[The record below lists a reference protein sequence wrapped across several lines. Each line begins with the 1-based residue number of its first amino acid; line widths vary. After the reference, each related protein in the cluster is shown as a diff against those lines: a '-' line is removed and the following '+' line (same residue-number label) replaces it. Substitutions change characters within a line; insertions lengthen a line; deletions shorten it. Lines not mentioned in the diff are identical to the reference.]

1 MNIGKAIVALCK
13 AGGITRK
20 ELAARMGIS
29 QNAMTNLVKD
39 RSWPTA
45 MTMYKLSQAL
55 DVPQSYILLY
65 SIEKTDIPNDKRDL
79 FDLMMNPLRDYLMK

>member
-13 AGGITRK
+13 ARGITRK

-65 SIEKTDIPNDKRDL
+65 SIEETDIPHDKRDL
-79 FDLMMNPLRDYLMK
+79 FDLMVNPLKDYLMK

>member
-1 MNIGKAIVALCK
+1 MNIGKAIVSLCK
-13 AGGITRK
+13 ARGITRK
-20 ELAARMGIS
+20 ELAATMGIS

-65 SIEKTDIPNDKRDL
+65 SIEDIDIPSEKREL
-79 FDLMMNPLRDYLMK
+79 FHLVIEPIKEYLIK

>member
-13 AGGITRK
+13 ARGITRK

-65 SIEKTDIPNDKRDL
+65 SIEETDIPNDKRDL
-79 FDLMMNPLRDYLMK
+79 FDLMVNPLRDYLMK